1 MRSNACRRRISRCR
15 RRSAAATLTSPPS
28 CGSCPRCAYTWRWG
42 AWPTMRSSWRAG
54 SRAGATCSHT
64 DANTCSR
71 ERNACSIRIIAA
83 ATTPRPDG
91 SPRRCSQ
98 LSWRGPASSPASS
111 CPRRCRLLRKPPA
124 MFDPKEFIASLPRR
138 PGVYRM
144 FGAARELLY
153 VGKARSLKD
162 RVGTYF
168 AAGNVHPKVQAL
180 TAQID
185 AIEVTVTNS
194 ETEALLLEYNLIKAH
209 KPRFNVVLRDDKSFP
224 YIHLYVEHEFPRLE
238 FYRGAKSAPGRYFG
252 PFPSAGAVRD
262 TLNQL
267 QKLFRIR
274 NCRDSFF
281 ANRSRPCL
289 QHQIGRCSAP
299 CVGLITREGYAQDMA
314 AAVKVLEG
322 RSDEVNAELQAR
334 MEEAGERLQF
344 ELAARIRDQL
354 AALKRIQA
362 QQVVT
367 AEGHRDVDVFAIVG
381 EAGEYA
387 VSVMLV
393 RGGRNLGTTS
403 YFPRAALAEAGE
415 ALASFVMQ
423 YYASAEAPA
432 QVLLG
437 TPLEEAAS
445 LAELLSSRTGR
456 AVEVRHPLRGMAVRW
471 VELTRENAVQA
482 LRMRFA
488 QRQGMEEMLL
498 DLSEVL
504 DLPEPP
510 ARMECFDISHTGG
523 EGTVASCVVF
533 GPEGPLKKE
542 YRRFNISGVTAGDLL
557 LIDGGAGQISQ
568 VHAVLAELG
577 YGDLTL
583 VGVAKGPDRR
593 PGQERL
599 FVHGAAAPVTPAGH
613 SPAAR
618 LIQRIR
624 DEAHRFAI
632 SGHRRKRARR
642 YNESVLEVVPG
653 LGPAKRRALLKH
665 FGGLQGVMRAGV
677 ADLTQVAGI
686 GATLAR
692 SLYDHLHP
700 GS

>member
-1 MRSNACRRRISRCR
+1 
-15 RRSAAATLTSPPS
+15 LTVF
-28 CGSCPRCAYTWRWG
+28 
-42 AWPTMRSSWRAG
+42 
-54 SRAGATCSHT
+54 
-64 DANTCSR
+64 DA
-71 ERNACSIRIIAA
+71 
-83 ATTPRPDG
+83 
-91 SPRRCSQ
+91 
-98 LSWRGPASSPASS
+98 
-111 CPRRCRLLRKPPA
+111 
-124 MFDPKEFIASLPRR
+124 KEYIASLPKR

-144 FGAARELLY
+144 FGAEGELLY

-168 AAGNVHPKVQAL
+168 AASNVDPKVQAL
-180 TAQID
+180 VAQIG

-209 KPRFNVVLRDDKSFP
+209 KPRFNIVLRDDKSFP

-238 FYRGAKSAPGRYFG
+238 FYRASRAAPGRYFG
-252 PFPSAGAVRD
+252 PFPNAGAVRD

-267 QKLFRIR
+267 QKLFHIR

-281 ANRSRPCL
+281 GNRSRPCL

-299 CVGLITREGYAQDMA
+299 CVGLITAEAYAQDIA

-322 RSDEVNAELQAR
+322 RSDEVSAELQAR
-334 MEEAGERLQF
+334 MEEAGGRLQF
-344 ELAARIRDQL
+344 ERAAQLRDQL
-354 AALKRIQA
+354 AALKRVQA

-367 AEGHRDVDVFAIVG
+367 AEGERDADVFVIVG
-381 EAGEYA
+381 EKGEYA

-403 YFPRAALAEAGE
+403 YFPRAMLAEPHE

-423 YYASAEAPA
+423 YYASADAPEE
-432 QVLLG
+432 VLLG
-437 TPLEEAAS
+437 SRLEDAEA
-445 LAELLSSRTGR
+445 LAEALSTRIGR
-456 AVEVRHPLRGMAVRW
+456 NIQVRHPLRGLGVRW
-471 VELTRENAVQA
+471 VELARENATQA

-488 QRQGMEEMLL
+488 QRVGVEEMLQ
-498 DLSEVL
+498 DLADEL

-510 ARMECFDISHTGG
+510 QRLECFDISHTGG

-542 YRRFNISGVTAGDLL
+542 YRRFNIRGVTPGDDYAALRQALERRYKHVRAGEVPAPDVL
-557 LIDGGAGQISQ
+557 LIDGGLGQISQ
-568 VHAVLAELG
+568 VHEVLAELG
-577 YGDLTL
+577 FGDLAL
-583 VGVAKGPDRR
+583 VGVAKGPDRK

-599 FVHGAAAPVTPAGH
+599 FVYGANSPVTPEAH
-613 SPAAR
+613 APASR

-632 SGHRRKRARR
+632 TGHRKRRARR
-642 YNESVLEVVPG
+642 YNESILEVIPG
-653 LGPAKRRALLKH
+653 LGPAKRRSLLKH

-677 ADLTQVAGI
+677 ADLTQVTGI
-686 GATLAR
+686 GAALAR